1 MKQLNPNKINRSAAQ
16 WYFPLSYCSL
26 VILTKTSRLPVL
38 LFSRLSFCF
47 QCDEIFLK
55 HSKKYSKEF
64 LLNKWLLQ
72 NIPQSLGLFGLLFKE
87 YLLPK
92 SLKNWPIW
100 SHWSQRFGHTG
111 LRSIDLVIPD
121 RKSCWRP
128 SSVNRETTA
137 EWSRSSLISCSI
149 WRNEVCVGPSG
160 LGLSM
165 ADSLST

>member
-1 MKQLNPNKINRSAAQ
+1 MKQLNPNKINRSAVQ

-38 LFSRLSFCF
+38 LISRLSFCF
-47 QCDEIFLK
+47 QCDEMLEWKVDQILLK

-100 SHWSQRFGHTG
+100 SHWSQRFGHT
-111 LRSIDLVIPD
+111 DLFYSNGAQAKYIFATWQLFSHKFYLKNVP
-121 RKSCWRP
+121 K
-128 SSVNRETTA
+128 
-137 EWSRSSLISCSI
+137 CS
-149 WRNEVCVGPSG
+149 G
-160 LGLSM
+160 
-165 ADSLST
+165 ADFIIKF